1 MFIGLVGGSGL
12 PVSTVRKMPLDG
24 DAEEVVAQEL
34 KRRPSAL
41 HTNPFDVPDACWQIT
56 YDSGLVSRP
65 IAASYVPAVAAED
78 ALLRATVIGFNAAF
92 QPGVPTVVLRSVS
105 VGYDG
110 QDSTFA
116 PHAGWMI
123 IWYGGKP
130 RRYGGPVGRAASPV
144 PMHEAAAECI
154 YVVVVDASTGEPQ
167 DARQICR

>member
-1 MFIGLVGGSGL
+1 LKQRPSGL
-12 PVSTVRKMPLDG
+12 H
-24 DAEEVVAQEL
+24 A
-34 KRRPSAL
+34 
-41 HTNPFDVPDACWQIT
+41 NPFDAPDAAWQIT

-65 IAASYVPAVAAED
+65 IAVSYVPAVSAED
-78 ALLRATVIGFNAAF
+78 ALRRATAIGFNAAL

-116 PHAGWMI
+116 PHPGWMI
-123 IWYGGKP
+123 IWYGSKP